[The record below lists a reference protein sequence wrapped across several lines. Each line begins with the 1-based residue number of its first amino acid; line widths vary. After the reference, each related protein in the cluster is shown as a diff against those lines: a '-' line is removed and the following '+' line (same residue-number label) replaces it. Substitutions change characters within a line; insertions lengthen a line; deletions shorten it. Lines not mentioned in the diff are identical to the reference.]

1 MRAKQEQN
9 PVQVRYW
16 RVNGRQGYDLR
27 IVSPKASVADYIA
40 AVEGLDRS
48 LLYRPYTDGDC
59 LGCDHCCGG
68 RLPLTSID
76 LLILQKGLYELTDKK
91 LSLPQLLTKY
101 CRVRVQGRAVDITLR
116 TDGEG
121 YCIFLEPN
129 LRRCR
134 IYKYRP
140 LICRTYFCCPL
151 TRRAGDLRETIV
163 NRGEDELVRFWL
175 SLQNVIPAGVRRHDW
190 GPTPFTGCGDFAEVS
205 LQSLCP
211 PELWRQ
217 LKYYEKKHGG

>member
-27 IVSPKASVADYIA
+27 IFSPKASVADYIA

-76 LLILQKGLYELTDKK
+76 LLALREGLQELTGKR
-91 LSLPQLLTKY
+91 LPLPELLAKY
-101 CRVRVQGRAVDITLR
+101 CHVRIQGRAIDITLR

-121 YCIFLEPN
+121 YCIFLEPHY
-129 LRRCR
+129 RQCR

-151 TRRAGDLRETIV
+151 TRRARILREIIV
-163 NRGEDELVRFWL
+163 NRGEDELVRLWL
-175 SLQNVIPAGVRRHDW
+175 LFQHKVPAGVQRDDW
-190 GPTPFTGCGDFAEVS
+190 PPTPFSGCNTYDEIP
-205 LQSLCP
+205 LKLLCP
-211 PELWRQ
+211 PALWRQ
-217 LKYYEKKHGG
+217 LRE